1 MANGK
6 LDLSSRRCSPGQWT
20 WAVHRLRPCSWNEK
34 VAESGTAVVYKSS
47 GWNGAAPEDLKE
59 STRKVVHELNPRPLG
74 SSRWLKMSVQGDK
87 SEGRAQMGVYTC
99 CTYRMAFTDQKRS
112 LL

>member
-1 MANGK
+1 MIYSVFDQRMANGK

-34 VAESGTAVVYKSS
+34 

-59 STRKVVHELNPRPLG
+59 STRKVVHELNPRLLG